1 MAREVASIMIHC
13 GWEPI
18 PEKGDPAV
26 NVVVTPPVIV
36 AHNGLILPTEIFT
49 DLYVGG
55 ELAHLN
61 SITPLMSS
69 QHSKTDPETG
79 LYWSYLFKD
88 GRIGYRVL
96 STGLKKDFTAASY
109 VLYDGKQYPF
119 EIQFVNVSDGPQ
131 GLPGRDRKPPRTR
144 EWGAVPVGDTLT
156 TGLNETDD
164 WTDVVYIRDE
174 EAPAGAW
181 YWQCIKDFTKQKGQ
195 IPPDNNSDTGND
207 LYGYLRKTSNYAA
220 LATDLF
226 FATFALIKNLG
237 VETID
242 MRDGSGNILFQA
254 KDGVVTCNTGNF
266 RNIHI
271 SGNSTFR
278 GFVFHEKTEITAA
291 NYASMS
297 ITKTYAPGYSRTELD
312 LMKTGNWIEIKSLP
326 ATDTFHYTSLPAI
339 RTGEAYT
346 DAYRDYV
353 RQFMGNEIMIYNTS
367 GKSIA
372 IDTGESSVEIR
383 HENAC
388 YFRMV
393 MAPETS
399 KNSSIKLERIK
410 WEYTGPFQ
418 Y

>member
-1 MAREVASIMIHC
+1 MAREVASVMVHC
-13 GWEPI
+13 GWEPLPVTAPTVRLSPTSVEMKKGRIEYRVYVDVYDGERLVPYSDAGFSTLGTGSPGKLLDGVMWSFGTEDNRFYYIFRYI
-18 PEKGDPAV
+18 PTEAV
-26 NVVVTPPVIV
+26 NADIPFTVTYNGTKYPGIIPLRSV
-36 AHNGLILPTEIFT
+36 A
-49 DLYVGG
+49 DG
-55 ELAHLN
+55 E
-61 SITPLMSS
+61 
-69 QHSKTDPETG
+69 
-79 LYWSYLFKD
+79 
-88 GRIGYRVL
+88 
-96 STGLKKDFTAASY
+96 
-109 VLYDGKQYPF
+109 
-119 EIQFVNVSDGPQ
+119 Q
-131 GLPGRDRKPPRTR
+131 GIPGRDRKPPRVR
-144 EWGAVPVGDTLT
+144 EWGSVPVGDELT

-181 YWQCIKDFTKQKGQ
+181 YWQCIKDFTKQNGQ

-372 IDTGESSVEIR
+372 IDTGENSVEIR

-399 KNSSIKLERIK
+399 NNSSIKLERIK